1 MKTKVARIIPDSTFL
16 KIKFWINY
24 GKKLDLN
31 NPKSYNEK
39 IQWLKLNDRKEFYSN
54 IVDKYE
60 VKKYVSDLIGEQY
73 LIPTLG
79 IYNNWNE
86 IDFNLL
92 PDQFVIKCTHDSGG
106 MIVCR
111 DKKNLDIKKARKK
124 INKSMKKNYYW
135 MSREWPY
142 KNVKPRIIIEQYLDF
157 NNTCSNNNESNYIS
171 SEQLQ
176 KENGLLDYKFMCFNG
191 KVEYLFLD
199 IGVIGKGTGHSEN
212 YYRNIYDVN
221 FNIQPFLE
229 TRKNYPIKV
238 EKPKN
243 FEKML
248 DIASRLSKGFKHI
261 RVDLYNVDGKIY
273 FGELTFYHGG
283 GLTNKFSPESYND
296 SFGELIDLKK

>member
-1 MKTKVARIIPDSTFL
+1 MLKKVINKLLKTKVARIIPDSTFL

-111 DKKNLDIKKARKK
+111 DKKNLDIK
-124 INKSMKKNYYW
+124 I
-135 MSREWPY
+135 
-142 KNVKPRIIIEQYLDF
+142 
-157 NNTCSNNNESNYIS
+157 
-171 SEQLQ
+171 
-176 KENGLLDYKFMCFNG
+176 
-191 KVEYLFLD
+191 
-199 IGVIGKGTGHSEN
+199 
-212 YYRNIYDVN
+212 
-221 FNIQPFLE
+221 
-229 TRKNYPIKV
+229 
-238 EKPKN
+238 
-243 FEKML
+243 
-248 DIASRLSKGFKHI
+248 
-261 RVDLYNVDGKIY
+261 
-273 FGELTFYHGG
+273 
-283 GLTNKFSPESYND
+283 
-296 SFGELIDLKK
+296 